1 MLTLACLATLSATT
15 LWAVPA
21 QPGAQP
27 VTQAS
32 AQAEAVTLVYRFVEG
47 KPLVFDLTQEMTS
60 TQTAFGE
67 TFTVR
72 SRNGNRTRTDLVER
86 KEDGSLIIANTVERV
101 SFWAK
106 DDEEEVSYDSQKP
119 ADQEKLDDPA
129 VASIALMKDVRV
141 LLHIGPDG
149 SVRGVPNADELMKK
163 ADAMED
169 PMMAEIARQL
179 WAADSVIAMQE
190 GNLKLLPGK
199 PVRPGDTWNHTIELP
214 FDLGVILMNMTMTLK
229 GVETKDG
236 RSFADIGIAG
246 SIGSRFEPNS
256 EFMMR
261 LDDSKLAGVV
271 RFEIGAGVIDRMQ
284 LDSAF
289 TLNIFLPDEAETFA
303 SVKFDQK
310 VNQVRVA
317 E

>member
-1 MLTLACLATLSATT
+1 MLMLACLAAVSAST
-15 LWAVPA
+15 LWVAPA
-21 QPGAQP
+21 EPG
-27 VTQAS
+27 
-32 AQAEAVTLVYRFVEG
+32 AQAEAVNLVYRFVEG
-47 KPLVFDLTQEMTS
+47 KPLVFDQTQEMTS

-86 KEDGSLIIANTVERV
+86 KEDGSLVIANTVERV

-106 DDEEEVSYDSQKP
+106 DDEEEVSFDSQKP
-119 ADQEKLDDPA
+119 GDQEKLDDPA
-129 VASIALMKDVRV
+129 IASVALMKDVRV

-163 ADAMED
+163 AEAMED

-179 WAADSVIAMQE
+179 WAADSVVAMQE

-229 GVETKDG
+229 GVETRDG

-246 SIGSRFEPNS
+246 SIGSRFEPNP
-256 EFMMR
+256 EFIMR
-261 LDDSKLAGVV
+261 LDDSKLSGVV
-271 RFEIGAGVIDRMQ
+271 RFDVEEGVIDRMQ

-310 VNQVRVA
+310 VNQVRVK

>member
-1 MLTLACLATLSATT
+1 MLTLACLTALSATT
-15 LWAVPA
+15 LWVVPA
-21 QPGAQP
+21 EPN
-27 VTQAS
+27 TQAEPVS
-32 AQAEAVTLVYRFVEG
+32 LVYRYVEG

-67 TFTVR
+67 TMTVH

-86 KEDGSLIIANTVERV
+86 KDDGSLIIANTVERV

-106 DDEEEVSYDSQKP
+106 DDEEEVSFDSQKP
-119 ADQEKLDDPA
+119 EDQDKLEDPA
-129 VASIALMKDVRV
+129 IASIALMKDVRV

-149 SVRGVPNADELMKK
+149 SVRGVPNADELLQK

-229 GVETKDG
+229 GVETRDG

-246 SIGSRFEPNS
+246 TIGSRFEPNS

-261 LDDSKLAGVV
+261 LDDSKLSGMV
-271 RFEIGAGVIDRMQ
+271 RFEIEAGVIDRMR
-284 LDSAF
+284 LDSEF
-289 TLNIFLPDEAETFA
+289 TLNVFLPEEAETFA
-303 SVKFDQK
+303 TVKFDQK
-310 VNQVRVA
+310 VNQVRVV

>member
-1 MLTLACLATLSATT
+1 MLMLACLAAVSAST
-15 LWAVPA
+15 LWVAPA
-21 QPGAQP
+21 EPSAPAEP
-27 VTQAS
+27 VRLA
-32 AQAEAVTLVYRFVEG
+32 YRFVEG
-47 KPLVFDLTQEMTS
+47 KPLVFDQTQEMTS

-86 KEDGSLIIANTVERV
+86 KEDGSLVIANTVERV

-106 DDEEEVSYDSQKP
+106 DDEEEVSFDSEKP
-119 ADQEKLDDPA
+119 VDQEKLDDPA
-129 VASIALMKDVRV
+129 IASVALMKGIRV

-149 SVRGVPNADELMKK
+149 SVRGVPNADELMKQ
-163 ADAMED
+163 AEAMED

-179 WAADSVIAMQE
+179 WAADSVVAMQE

-229 GVETKDG
+229 GVETRDG

-246 SIGSRFEPNS
+246 SIGSRFEPNP
-256 EFMMR
+256 EFIMR
-261 LDDSKLAGVV
+261 LDDSKLSGVV
-271 RFEIGAGVIDRMQ
+271 RFDVEEGVIDRMQ

-310 VNQVRVA
+310 VNQVRVK